1 MARAL
6 ALTIGKELRLLW
18 RDRVGLFMLLVA
30 PVVVIAAAGF
40 SLANI
45 YGATPTATVYT
56 IAIVDEDHGEAARAV
71 SAALAHRP
79 GLATLKAADRAAAR
93 TLVRERKV
101 ALLAI
106 VIPPRT
112 TTALEQGERA
122 NLVLLTDPVRY
133 LQTVRVEVG
142 LAELCRRITAG
153 AAARVRDK
161 ADPLSP
167 IAGSLGLV
175 EAEGRAEGAAG
186 ERGFNAFDLQVPG
199 FAITFLLI
207 GMLIGLA
214 LALIDEYDWGT
225 LARLRASAAP
235 LYATLLGKVLA
246 RFGVGFAQL
255 VVLFAVGRAAFG
267 ISLGAHPIALL
278 APAAAIAFAAA
289 GFGLIVAAA
298 GRTRDAVLPVGAI
311 VIMTM
316 AAMGG
321 CWWPIDFEPPWMQ
334 TLALALPTTWAM
346 RAFNDLMIRGLPAS
360 AAALPTAVNLG
371 FGILYAATGAA
382 LTRRRFA

>member
-18 RDRVGLFMLLVA
+18 RDRVGLFMLLIA

-45 YGATPTATVYT
+45 YGAPTGTVYT

-71 SAALAHRP
+71 GEALAHRP
-79 GLATLKAADRAAAR
+79 GLTTLAAADRASAR
-93 TLVRERKV
+93 TLVLERKV

-112 TTALEQGERA
+112 TRALAQAERA

-153 AAARVRDK
+153 AAVRVRDK

-175 EAEGRAEGAAG
+175 EAEGRAVDAAAG

-214 LALIDEYDWGT
+214 LALIDEHDWGT

-235 LYATLLGKVLA
+235 LYATLIGKVLA